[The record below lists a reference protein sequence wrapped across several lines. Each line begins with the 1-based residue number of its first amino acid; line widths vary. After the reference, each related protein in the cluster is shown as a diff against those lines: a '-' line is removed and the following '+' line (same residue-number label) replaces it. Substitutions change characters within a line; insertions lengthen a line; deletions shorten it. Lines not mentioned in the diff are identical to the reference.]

1 MGFGCVQFLKFLPNP
16 RNKQRYKYSSYIWIL
31 FKLWQEM
38 FKLIDVE
45 EKSINKRIEK
55 VKSLFVQFIPGD
67 VSVDVEQS
75 FLVRIGRRLAL
86 WDWRL
91 GTVRSSERGW
101 ISTARSPIRHSRC
114 ETVTFRSRPERRFA
128 FPDVSICWSP
138 EISKICFVIVGKEQ
152 CRKWSEFA
160 NF

>member
-16 RNKQRYKYSSYIWIL
+16 RNKQRYKLSSYIWIL

-86 WDWRL
+86 CAWRL

-101 ISTARSPIRHSRC
+101 ISAARSPIRHSRC
-114 ETVTFRSRPERRFA
+114 ETVTFRSRPERGFA
-128 FPDVSICWSP
+128 LPDVSICRSP
-138 EISKICFVIVGKEQ
+138 AISKICFVIVDKEQ
-152 CRKWSEFA
+152 CR
-160 NF
+160 